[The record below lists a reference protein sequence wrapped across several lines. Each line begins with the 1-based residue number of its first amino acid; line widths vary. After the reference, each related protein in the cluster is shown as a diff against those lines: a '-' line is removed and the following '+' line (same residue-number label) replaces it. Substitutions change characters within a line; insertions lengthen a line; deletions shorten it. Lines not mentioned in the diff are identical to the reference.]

1 MHLHTAVTP
10 AECPECHQP
19 VPKSRPTNP
28 NDIWEPILRRVAMVA
43 AAIIAIALGASE
55 QLFLASVLVA
65 GALVMWLYWRAEMKR
80 PRCFRCNQI
89 LTHRTNAI

>member
-1 MHLHTAVTP
+1 
-10 AECPECHQP
+10 
-19 VPKSRPTNP
+19 
-28 NDIWEPILRRVAMVA
+28 MVA